1 VPEPPAGVK
10 DGRDVVCAYVSGT
23 ARHGARSAKRY
34 RVAVSVVKAPR
45 GNTRR
50 PLVILGGGLDEA
62 VAHIGPLIAGRQGRK
77 ALFGRLSE
85 RRRASPQPSSTACTA
100 SRRGTPRSRR

>member
-1 VPEPPAGVK
+1 M
-10 DGRDVVCAYVSGT
+10 VCTYVSGR
-23 ARHGARSAKRY
+23 ARHGARSAERY

-50 PLVILGGGLDEA
+50 PLVILGGGLYEA
-62 VAHIGPLIAGRQGRK
+62 VAQIGPLIAGRQGRK
-77 ALFGRLSE
+77 TLFGRLSE
-85 RRRASPQPSSTACTA
+85 SRASPQPSSTACTA